1 MSRLTRKLSFVLV
14 WLGLASLLVAHFTR
28 GTHFHHHA
36 ELHSHIDS
44 VSESVQESAA
54 GIRGTDSLIYLC
66 SCEGH
71 ESTQSH
77 SDDAGNS
84 NDTNDEEQPCST
96 CILLKNNLG
105 QVFTFDICIE
115 CSIAVEYLVFSE
127 PANACRLNQRP
138 RGRSPPIC

>member
-14 WLGLASLLVAHFTR
+14 WLGLASLLVAHITR
-28 GTHFHHHA
+28 GTHFHSHAKQHTHA
-36 ELHSHIDS
+36 EAVSDS
-44 VSESVQESAA
+44 DQDSAA
-54 GIRGTDSLIYLC
+54 GIRGADSSVYLC
-66 SCEGH
+66 SCESH

-77 SDDAGNS
+77 SDDTSNS
-84 NDTNDEEQPCST
+84 NDSNDEEHPCST

-105 QVFTFDICIE
+105 QVFTFDLCIE
-115 CSIAVEYLVFSE
+115 CSMAVEYLVFSE